1 MSRLDKTKT
10 LMQANKIQR
19 ELKKQVIRVEK
30 GDGAVVV
37 EMNGEQ
43 KLKKIHIDPSFVDL
57 EDIEQLERWLED
69 AIRDAV
75 NQSQRFAAEK
85 MQPIMGSLGSLGL

>member
-1 MSRLDKTKT
+1 
-10 LMQANKIQR
+10 MQANKIQR